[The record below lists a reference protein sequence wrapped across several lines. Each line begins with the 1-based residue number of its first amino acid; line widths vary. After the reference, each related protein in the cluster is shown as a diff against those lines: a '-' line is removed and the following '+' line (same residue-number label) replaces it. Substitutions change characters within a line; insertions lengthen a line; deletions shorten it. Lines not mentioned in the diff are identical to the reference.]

1 MAAADARPVEVVQRQ
16 LEAYNAHDLAAFMA
30 TYSESIRLYRLP
42 NAAAAFESKAAMAEF
57 YGQHRFTIPDLRA
70 EILNRMVLG
79 NKVVDHERVHG
90 LPEGVIEA
98 VAVYEVTDGLIE
110 SVWFVYPQ

>member
-1 MAAADARPVEVVQRQ
+1 MAAADATPVEVVQRQ

-42 NAAAAFESKAAMAEF
+42 NAAPAFDSKAAMAEF
-57 YGQHRFTIPDLRA
+57 YGQQRFNLPGLRA
-70 EILNRMVLG
+70 EIVNRMVLG

-98 VAVYEVTDGLIE
+98 VAIYEVVDGLIQT
-110 SVWFVYPQ
+110 VWFVYPR

>member
-1 MAAADARPVEVVQRQ
+1 MSAAKATPVDVVQRQ
-16 LEAYNAHDLAAFMA
+16 LEAYNAHDLGAFMA

-57 YGQHRFTIPDLRA
+57 YGQHRFNLPGLRA
-70 EILNRMVLG
+70 EIVNRMVLG

-98 VAVYEVTDGLIE
+98 VAIYEVVDGLIQT
-110 SVWFVYPQ
+110 VWFVYPR